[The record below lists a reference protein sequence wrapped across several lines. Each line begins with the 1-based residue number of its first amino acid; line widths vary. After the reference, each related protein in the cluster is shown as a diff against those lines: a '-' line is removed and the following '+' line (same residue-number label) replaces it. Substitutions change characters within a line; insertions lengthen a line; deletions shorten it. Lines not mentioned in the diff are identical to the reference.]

1 MSELENVL
9 NSLADKLTDSEMDAI
24 LTEMEKAQAEIT
36 QLKSSA
42 DALESENRE
51 LTELVEMLNGSDKE
65 LRQARMQK
73 EDNAR
78 EAQSLKERATTL
90 AADQQKLNRDKAV
103 LASNEDDYKERMEE
117 YNRIHA
123 DQEKEINN
131 RLKAHKENL
140 TKKLNSQYNK
150 KQKALEKA
158 YNDKKTALWGIVGF
172 VCAAA
177 LIPLIGI
184 ILNVAEN
191 RTDFENF
198 IKPIKALS
206 DMLAAWAGLAIAAP
220 IMLGVLT
227 VVVVCALFG
236 LGFWFSKQVDFSKQ
250 YFCIALAVFEL
261 LLAVNPLLPKDY
273 NPFWISLVLFI
284 LGIVG
289 CKVIIQK

>member
-1 MSELENVL
+1 MTELETVL
-9 NSLADKLTDSEMDAI
+9 NNLADKLTESEMDMI
-24 LTEMEKAQAEIT
+24 LSEMEKAQSEIT
-36 QLKSSA
+36 RLKSSA
-42 DALESENRE
+42 DALSSENQE

-65 LRQARMQK
+65 LRQAKMQK
-73 EDNAR
+73 EDNEKESKRLNTIASDLAGNQR
-78 EAQSLKERATTL
+78 QLEKDQEALQMNEKAY
-90 AADQQKLNRDKAV
+90 QKN
-103 LASNEDDYKERMEE
+103 MEE

-158 YNDKKTALWGIVGF
+158 YNDKKTALWGMVGF

-206 DMLAAWAGLAIAAP
+206 DLIAAWAGLAIAAP

-227 VVVVCALFG
+227 VVIVCALFG

>member
-1 MSELENVL
+1 MTELETVL
-9 NSLADKLTDSEMDAI
+9 NNLADKLTESEMDVI
-24 LTEMEKAQAEIT
+24 LSEMEKAQSEIT
-36 QLKSSA
+36 RLKSSA
-42 DALESENRE
+42 DALSSENQE

-65 LRQARMQK
+65 LRQAKMQK
-73 EDNAR
+73 EDN
-78 EAQSLKERATTL
+78 EKESKR
-90 AADQQKLNRDKAV
+90 LNTI
-103 LASNEDDYKERMEE
+103 ASNLADNQRQLEKDQEALRMNEKTYHNNMEE